1 MSQPP
6 PLQPDQFVIQVRQC
20 ALRLREQGVATLSGL
35 FDLTSVRLLRLAV
48 TITHNQHDAE
58 DAVQSILA
66 RVATAPKQ
74 LSQAR
79 EPWHYLLRM
88 VRNESLLILRRRR
101 RALALD
107 NLTDLL
113 TCVSVDQAER
123 EESFRAVWLALRQLP
138 VHQSEV
144 VVLKVWEG
152 LTFAQIAEVLA
163 IRPATAGSRY
173 RYALAKLSVALAAQ
187 SPMGDDDVSC
197 EQVAR
202 GPTADG
208 RKRAGWRRCDEQRC
222 DGVGKKQRGTGDV

>member
-6 PLQPDQFVIQVRQC
+6 PLQPDQFVIQVRRC
-20 ALRLREQGVATLSGL
+20 AERLSEQGVATLSGL
-35 FDLTSVRLLRLAV
+35 FDLTSTRLVRLAV

-66 RVATAPKQ
+66 RVATTPKQ

-101 RALALD
+101 RALSLD
-107 NLTDLL
+107 NLSDLL
-113 TCVSVDQAER
+113 TCVSVDQAEQ
-123 EESFRAVWLALRQLP
+123 EESFRAIWLALRQLP
-138 VHQSEV
+138 VRQSEV

-163 IRPATAGSRY
+163 IRSATAASRY

-187 SPMGDDDVSC
+187 SP
-197 EQVAR
+197 
-202 GPTADG
+202 TAD
-208 RKRAGWRRCDEQRC
+208 DEISDRHASSRSATDRQQESS
-222 DGVGKKQRGTGDV
+222 GLGIKKRGTGDV